1 MKTRFPLT
9 LKSTLPKLIAG
20 DKNTPERRL
29 ALGSGLK
36 GAKRLAKLKN
46 LLGMATATVL
56 LATAL
61 NAPAQDWDAGGDG
74 TSWHDPT
81 NWAGNTVP
89 TLTNLVRINLAGGS
103 DVIITNTAVADRFI
117 IGQGAAGIQKLT
129 INSGSLSTDST
140 TDHRIGQ
147 TSEGWLTMNGGTLT
161 LTNGGYTSDA
171 GGRLIINGG
180 SVSIGRPSSVG
191 TGSAGFLEI
200 NGSSATFNVSTNY
213 TFGAFAT
220 VSFTPSTTS
229 VTVVNNAGL
238 LTLNAASTL
247 NINLLGFTTTPTDL
261 VLFDYGTLSGTF
273 GTVNVLNG
281 SYGSIDYVT
290 GGQIRLTQAQSV
302 PEPSALVLLGAGA
315 VMLYVVR
322 RRIRA

>member
-9 LKSTLPKLIAG
+9 LKSTLPKLIAC

-81 NWAGNTVP
+81 NWAGNNVP
-89 TLTNLVRINLAGGS
+89 TLTNLTKINLAVGS
-103 DVIITNTAVADRFI
+103 DVIITNTAVANRFI
-117 IGQGAAGIQKLT
+117 IGQGATNIQKLT

-171 GGRLIINGG
+171 NGRLIINGG
-180 SVSIGRPSSVG
+180 SVSIGRSTVG
-191 TGSAGFLEI
+191 GTSAGYLDI
-200 NGSSATFNVSTNY
+200 NGSSATFNASTNY

-220 VSFTPSTTS
+220 VSFTPSATGA
-229 VTVVNNAGL
+229 TVVNNAGL
-238 LTLNAASTL
+238 LTLNATSTL